1 MRQIQYHTFR
11 HEATLPAVL
20 EQEERE
26 MNNGLVWTREARL
39 IAGACWLATGVIGL
53 IANFDVVPAQLLAQS
68 WKLWP
73 LIPLGIGT
81 ATMLLARRV
90 NS

>member
-1 MRQIQYHTFR
+1 MRQIQYHEFTD
-11 HEATLPAVL
+11 EATLLVLL
-20 EQEERE
+20 EQEEME
-26 MNNGLVWTREARL
+26 LTNGLVWTREAKL

-73 LIPLGIGT
+73 LIPLGIG
-81 ATMLLARRV
+81 AVAMLQARRV
-90 NS
+90 NG